1 MILFD
6 AKFTRGEE
14 TMADL
19 FTLES
24 LMTLLML
31 TALQAVLGFDNLLY
45 ISIESRR
52 VPLESQAYV
61 RRVGIGI
68 AIILRILLLFVVTA
82 AISSLTT
89 PLFEFSISGIAEGSI
104 NLHALIV
111 LVGGVFI
118 IYTALKEIMHMLT
131 IDDINVG
138 VANTAQRSVAMSIL
152 WIVLMNMVFSFDSI
166 LSAMALTDKFI
177 LMASAIVISG
187 LLMIY
192 LADTVSQ
199 FLKKNRM
206 YEVLGLFVLFIVG
219 ILLLS
224 EGGHLGQLKFFDY
237 PVEPMAKTTFYFV
250 LVVLVLVDIVQSR
263 YQKKLAAKREH
274 N

>member
-1 MILFD
+1 
-6 AKFTRGEE
+6 
-14 TMADL
+14 
-19 FTLES
+19 
-24 LMTLLML
+24 
-31 TALQAVLGFDNLLY
+31 
-45 ISIESRR
+45 
-52 VPLESQAYV
+52 
-61 RRVGIGI
+61 
-68 AIILRILLLFVVTA
+68 
-82 AISSLTT
+82 
-89 PLFEFSISGIAEGSI
+89 
-104 NLHALIV
+104 
-111 LVGGVFI
+111 
-118 IYTALKEIMHMLT
+118 
-131 IDDINVG
+131 
-138 VANTAQRSVAMSIL
+138 
-152 WIVLMNMVFSFDSI
+152 
-166 LSAMALTDKFI
+166 
-177 LMASAIVISG
+177 
-187 LLMIY
+187 MIY